1 MKKQKLLL
9 YVILLMAMALPQ
21 SVFAYDFSAVAPT
34 GQTLYYKIL
43 TSSTVGVVRPNV
55 NPSFD
60 GSGWSCWVG
69 YTMPTGSLIIPSTVT
84 HGGTTYAVKVI
95 DTMAFYGCRGLTSV
109 TIPNSIISMES
120 NALGWCDSLYVV
132 NFNADSCTSMYY
144 AFSGDTNITTINIG
158 QNVKIIPEH
167 AFYGCT
173 GVTSITIPRNI
184 KSIGNSAFAYCTNL
198 TTVNFNADS
207 CTNMGYISDSNYV
220 YYVFGACNVT
230 TVNIGSHVKM
240 IPDGGFSG
248 CANLQSIT
256 FPDSLESI
264 GHLSFVNCTGLTS
277 VTIPRNIK
285 SIGDNA
291 FWSCSN
297 LTTVN
302 FNADSCTY
310 MGYHSDDWLYDV
322 FGNCNVST
330 VNIGSNVKM
339 IPNGGFSGCTN
350 LQSITFPDSLESIGI
365 KSFIRCASLTSVT
378 IPRNVKSVGYFAF
391 YDCSNLVTVNFNA
404 DSCTNM
410 GYLYENMT
418 SYPPFR
424 DCNVSTV
431 NIGSNVKIIPDAA
444 FCGCTNLQS
453 VTIPNAVKSI
463 GSDAF
468 YGCTGLTSVIIPD
481 SVERIGNE
489 TFGSCTGLTSITIPR
504 RVRSIGRWAFKNCS
518 NLSTVNFNA
527 DSCTYM
533 GYDTNTHAVYR
544 AFANCGI
551 NAISIGN
558 NVKTIP
564 DYAFGVSRGVRT
576 LIIPDSVEYVGEGA
590 FTYCDSLESLV
601 IGNSVDSIG
610 AGAFIGCTG
619 LTSITAKP
627 AVAPMTGANAFY
639 NVPDSIPVYIPCGS
653 TASYTARWNNFNNF
667 VGELDATVSVSSID
681 VTMGTASVVTQPTC
695 AEPTATIVATPNA
708 GYLFAHWSDGDTSNP
723 RMLTIDRD
731 TLLTA
736 YFALLPDTVT
746 YHDTIVV
753 RDTIFT
759 HDTTIVHDTT
769 YVDIFIHDT
778 TIMHDTTIVTNIIHD
793 TIIVNNYIHDTVVVN
808 NYIYDT
814 AFVHDTTIV
823 NNYIHDTTIV
833 NNYVHDTVVVNNFI
847 HDTTYIHDTT
857 FVDNFIHDTI
867 TVLVPIDYYTLSLTS
882 EQPTKGIVVGSGT
895 YSDGTVVEIAAI
907 AVLGNHFVQWSD
919 GSSENP
925 RHVTVTSDM
934 NMTASFIEDEVGVS
948 DVQPSGVTITAQG
961 NVITVQGAEGQ
972 RVRIFDVVGRLLST
986 EKTIAETQHFRMMA
1000 AGVYLVQVGDGAA
1013 QRVVLR

>member
-1 MKKQKLLL
+1 MRKQLLSLILLL
-9 YVILLMAMALPQ
+9 FADLTTAH
-21 SVFAYDFSAVAPT
+21 AYDFSAVAPS
-34 GQTLYYKIL
+34 GQTLYYEIL
-43 TSSTVGVVRPNV
+43 SSSTVSVTYPNI
-55 NPSFD
+55 NAFD
-60 GSGWSCWVG
+60 NVGALHWRG
-69 YTMPTGSLIIPSTVT
+69 YTKPTGSLTIPSSVSY
-84 HGGTTYAVKVI
+84 GGTIYAVTEI
-95 DTMAFYGCRGLTSV
+95 DSFAFYQCRGLTSV
-109 TIPNSIISMES
+109 TIPNSITSIEDG
-120 NALGWCDSLYVV
+120 ALSGLDSLYTL
-132 NFNADSCTSMYY
+132 NFNADSCTYMDY
-144 AFSGDTNITTINIG
+144 ALYAADNLTTINIG
-158 QNVKIIPEH
+158 QNVKMIPAH
-167 AFYGCT
+167 AFYSCSGL
-173 GVTSITIPRNI
+173 TSITIPRNV
-184 KSIGNSAFAYCTNL
+184 KSIGDNAFAYCRNL

-207 CTNMGYISDSNYV
+207 CTNMGYHSDSNWV
-220 YYVFGACNVT
+220 FYVFFNCNVS
-230 TVNIGSHVKM
+230 TVNIGSNVKM

-248 CANLQSIT
+248 CTNLQSIT

-264 GHLSFVNCTGLTS
+264 GHLSFMNCTGLAS
-277 VTIPRNIK
+277 ITIPRNVK

-291 FWSCSN
+291 FWACSN

-310 MGYHSDDWLYDV
+310 MGYHSDDWLYYV

-365 KSFIRCASLTSVT
+365 KSFIRCTSLTSVT
-378 IPRNVKSVGYFAF
+378 IPRNVKSVGYYAF
-391 YDCSNLVTVNFNA
+391 YDCSNLTTVNLNA

-481 SVERIGNE
+481 SVEKIGNE
-489 TFGSCTGLTSITIPR
+489 TFGSCTGLTTITIPR
-504 RVRSIGRWAFKNCS
+504 RVKSIGRWAFKDCS
-518 NLSTVNFNA
+518 NLATVNFNA
-527 DSCTYM
+527 DSCTHR
-533 GYDTNTHAVYR
+533 GWIDTNSGAIYPPFQGCGGVNTVY
-544 AFANCGI
+544 F
-551 NAISIGN
+551 GN
-558 NVKTIP
+558 NVKVIP
-564 DYAFGVSRGVRT
+564 DETFLYRRIRNLV
-576 LIIPDSVEYVGEGA
+576 IPDSVEYIGSGA
-590 FTYCDSLESLV
+590 FGYCDSLESLV

-610 AGAFIGCTG
+610 VAAFHDCTG

-627 AVAPMTGANAFY
+627 TVAPRTGFNAFA

-653 TASYTARWNNFNNF
+653 ATSYTACWSNFNNF
-667 VGELDATVSVSSID
+667 VGVLDATVNVSSID
-681 VTMGTASVVTQPTC
+681 VTMGATSVVTQPTC
-695 AEPTATIVATPNA
+695 AEPTATIVATPNT
-708 GYLFAHWSDGDTSNP
+708 GYLFAHWSDGDTANP
-723 RMLTIDRD
+723 RILTIDRD

-736 YFALLPDTVT
+736 YFALVPDTVT
-746 YHDTIVV
+746 YHDTTVV
-753 RDTIFT
+753 HDTIFIHDT
-759 HDTTIVHDTT
+759 TIVDDTTYVDNYIHDTTIVHDTII
-769 YVDIFIHDT
+769 V
-778 TIMHDTTIVTNIIHD
+778 HDTTIVTNIIHD

-823 NNYIHDTTIV
+823 NNY
-833 NNYVHDTVVVNNFI
+833 VHDTVVVNNFI
-847 HDTTYIHDTT
+847 HDTTI
-857 FVDNFIHDTI
+857 VDNYIHDTI
-867 TVLVPIDYYTLSLTS
+867 TVMVPIDYYTLSLVS

-895 YSDGTVVEIAAI
+895 FSDGTVVEIAAI

-919 GSSENP
+919 GSLENP
-925 RHVTVTSDM
+925 RHVTVTEDQEL
-934 NMTASFIEDEVGVS
+934 TATFDIDEVGIADVS
-948 DVQPSGVTITAQG
+948 ATNAKVSVQG

-986 EKTIAETQHFRMMA
+986 EQAVAEIQHFRMMA